1 MAGSSPQRALLPW
14 MDKVVDRLA
23 AVAMSEPGKAFAGA
37 RLGVRPARC
46 ARVDANT
53 TSGSC
58 PSDSNSRTN
67 AGQPGGEAD
76 ADALRQAIEHPGLAA
91 VGIGFLAGLFFSF
104 NPVAMAPIPVSL
116 TYVTRARETREAMRF
131 GSAFIL
137 GMIVTHVL
145 LGFIAGL
152 GASEPPRGG
161 EPLTRDY
168 APTPMLSPRLNN
180 AGTDHSQRRL

>member
-1 MAGSSPQRALLPW
+1 

-67 AGQPGGEAD
+67 ARQPSDEAD
-76 ADALRQAIEHPGLAA
+76 ADALRQAIEHPELAA
-91 VGIGFLAGLFFSF
+91 VGI
-104 NPVAMAPIPVSL
+104 
-116 TYVTRARETREAMRF
+116 RETREAMRF

-152 GASEPPRGG
+152 GASEPRRGG

-168 APTPMLSPRLNN
+168 APTPMLSPTTQALFATEALMKTGRGSFLMRFVASAKQFNRPPR
-180 AGTDHSQRRL
+180 ALLLPR